1 MHDIADLEGRGLVG
15 VFLARSEFRGAAEL
29 QSRALG
35 LAVPYVL
42 VPHPV
47 QDRTD
52 EEVVALADDAYA
64 AVLAAVTDAAASPG
78 RAVDLPDAAGEDAQ
92 H

>member
-15 VFLARSEFRGAAEL
+15 VFLASSEFADAAEA
-29 QSRALG
+29 QARALG

-42 VPHPV
+42 VPHPI

-52 EEVVALADDAYA
+52 DEMAALAEDAYA
-64 AVLAAVTDAAASPG
+64 AVLEAVTD
-78 RAVDLPDAAGEDAQ
+78 RR
-92 H
+92 

>member
-15 VFLARSEFRGAAEL
+15 VFLASDEFAEAAL
-29 QSRALG
+29 AQSRALG
-35 LAVPYVL
+35 VPAAHVL

-52 EEVVALADDAYA
+52 DELRALAGGAYA
-64 AVLAAVTDAAASPG
+64 AVLAAVTGPA
-78 RAVDLPDAAGEDAQ
+78 
-92 H
+92 